1 MIPSCMEYGKYNLYF
16 GIGFAYLSYHISSY
30 KNRYSD
36 STYIYLF
43 VIFSYLVKLLLQF
56 DVHRNYKKPNLNANG
71 TQIRSKHYK
80 IHCKCRLKYT
90 IQM

>member
-16 GIGFAYLSYHISSY
+16 GIGFAYLSYHI
-30 KNRYSD
+30 
-36 STYIYLF
+36 F